1 MHERDV
7 VWQSVSSVDGGQDG
21 FYDGGFRPI
30 DGEAFNQNAHP
41 NDDDYLIAQQ
51 LQIAADSELAQE
63 LAQQFQR
70 ENSRNNNTNANNN
83 NNNRPSRPQRQYT
96 GAQDVVKKKSKCII
110 M

>member
-1 MHERDV
+1 
-7 VWQSVSSVDGGQDG
+7 VSSVDGGQDG

-70 ENSRNNNTNANNN
+70 ENPRNNNTNANNN
-83 NNNRPSRPQRQYT
+83 NNNRPSRPQRQHT